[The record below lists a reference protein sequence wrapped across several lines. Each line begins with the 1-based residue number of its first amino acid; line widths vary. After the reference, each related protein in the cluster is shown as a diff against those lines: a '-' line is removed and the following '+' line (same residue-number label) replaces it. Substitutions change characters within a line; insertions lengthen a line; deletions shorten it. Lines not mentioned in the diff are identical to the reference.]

1 MKKLY
6 VCFLTAITSIS
17 FAQSVIQI
25 KDEDNGGAV
34 VTNNQVFTHTVA
46 AFSTS
51 SHHFQVKNVSAA
63 THTYIIR
70 RTDNTLHTVGVGDK
84 AAAYFCVDTYCY
96 NDLVTSTTTV
106 LSPNQTFSLIP
117 KLDEASV
124 MGVSNISYEVSD
136 FANGS
141 DIIMMELKYN
151 APAGVKE
158 NAGVFSSVS
167 SIYPNPATSNAF
179 VDINALTEL
188 NSVSVKIYNSLGAVV
203 SDKRISLTKGK
214 NTVSIDTQ
222 SLESGMYFVRIG
234 NDNARIVKKLTI
246 N

>member
-6 VCFLTAITSIS
+6 VLVLSTITSLS

-25 KDEDNGGAV
+25 KDEDNGGAI
-34 VTNNQVFTHTVA
+34 VTNNQIFTHTVA

-51 SHHFQVKNVSAA
+51 SHHFQVKNISAA

-136 FANGS
+136 FSNGS

-151 APAGVKE
+151 APVGVKE
-158 NAGVFSSVS
+158 NTNLFSFAS
-167 SIYPNPATSNAF
+167 SIYPNPASTTAF
-179 VDINALTEL
+179 IDVTATNDL
-188 NSVSVKIYNSLGAVV
+188 NSVSVKIYNSLGAIV
-203 SDKRISLTKGK
+203 SDKKANLSKGK
-214 NTVSIDTQ
+214 NTLSIDTQ

-234 NDNARIVKKLTI
+234 NENARIVKKLTI